1 MVVKENQKSLSNT
14 LEDLALELQN
24 VASDQLISLVLYG
37 QSTKTIDQRS
47 GRDIH
52 LTVVL
57 KSVTADILEKIG
69 EPLSKAWQ
77 QFNVQPYVVTK
88 EELLRLADVFPLK
101 IWSMQKHGKTLH
113 GEKIVDTISIER
125 EHLRL
130 RIEQQLRNIQIRIR
144 RRLLS
149 TGQDSRLL
157 IPVIFQLAS
166 NIHTPLEVMLHLKDK
181 NLEGLSQDD
190 LFAKATEIFGLDGNT
205 FQHFKSPHM
214 CSPGEI
220 EKLGEEAVQ
229 LLSKLVDIADTLE
242 V

>member
-1 MVVKENQKSLSNT
+1 MVVKENQKNLSET
-14 LEDLALELQN
+14 LKDLAQELHEA
-24 VASDQLISLVLYG
+24 VSDQLISLVLYG
-37 QSTKTIDQRS
+37 QSTKDVNS
-47 GRDIH
+47 KNGRDIQ

-57 KSVTADILEKIG
+57 KSVTADVLDKIG
-69 EPLSKAWQ
+69 SPLSKAWQ

-88 EELLRLADVFPLK
+88 EELVRLADVFPLK
-101 IWSMQKHGKTLH
+101 IWSMQKHGQTLH
-113 GEKIVDTISIER
+113 GENVVDAISIER

-149 TGQDSRLL
+149 TGQDARLL
-157 IPVIFQLAS
+157 IPVIFQLSA

-181 NLEGLSQDD
+181 SLEGLTQDE
-190 LFAKATEIFGLDGNT
+190 LFAKATEIFGLDAST
-205 FQHFKSPHM
+205 FEHFKRPHM

>member
-1 MVVKENQKSLSNT
+1 MVVKENSKSAEDT
-14 LEDLALELQN
+14 LEDLVNKLKGA
-24 VASDQLISLVLYG
+24 VSDQLISLVLYG
-37 QSTKTIDQRS
+37 QSGKTVSLKNR
-47 GRDIH
+47 RDIH

-57 KSVTADILEKIG
+57 KTVTAEVLEKIG
-69 EPLSKAWQ
+69 EPLSLAWQ
-77 QFNVQPYVVTK
+77 EFNVQPYVVTK
-88 EELLRLADVFPLK
+88 DELVRLADVFPLK
-101 IWSMQKHGKTLH
+101 IWSMQKHGQTLF
-113 GEKIVDTISIER
+113 GEKIVDEIDIER

-157 IPVIFQLAS
+157 IPVIFQLTA

-181 NLEGLSQDD
+181 SLQGLTQDE
-190 LFAKATEIFGLDGNT
+190 LFAKATEILALDGST
-205 FQHFKSPHM
+205 LEHFRNPHM
-214 CSPGEI
+214 CSPEEI
-220 EKLGEEAVQ
+220 EKLGEKAIG